1 MQKVK
6 FNSKSKKMK
15 SQNNSNNNN
24 NKGRRDGSPRNQLN
38 IPLEFSQLSFA
49 L

>member
-15 SQNNSNNNN
+15 SQNSNNNN
-24 NKGRRDGSPRNQLN
+24 NKGRLDGSPRNELN